1 MGFGMRSAP
10 TLAAASAEPLD
21 HLPALRARIDELDL
35 GILRL
40 MELRG
45 RIVEDIGLHKQA
57 AGIPVLDEVRERQLL
72 ERLRRLNQGPY
83 EWHDVERVFRVI
95 LEISRGLARTR
106 AEAGSVDRSRRLS
119 PRQVTGN
126 QA

>member
-1 MGFGMRSAP
+1 MEFGMRSAR
-10 TLAAASAEPLD
+10 TLGAAPEQHLD
-21 HLPALRARIDELDL
+21 HLRALRARIDEVDL

-57 AGIPVLDEVRERQLL
+57 VGIPVLDEVRERQLL
-72 ERLRRLNQGPY
+72 ERLRWLNQGPY
-83 EWHDVERVFRVI
+83 EWHDVERVFRLL
-95 LEISRGLARTR
+95 LEISRSLARTR

-119 PRQVTGN
+119 LN
-126 QA
+126 K

>member
-1 MGFGMRSAP
+1 VQHLQSRWIIFRHCAP
-10 TLAAASAEPLD
+10 GSMNWTWEYCDSSNCEDASS
-21 HLPALRARIDELDL
+21 RT
-35 GILRL
+35 
-40 MELRG
+40 
-45 RIVEDIGLHKQA
+45 IGLHKQA
-57 AGIPVLDEVRERQLL
+57 VGIPVLDEARERQLL

-83 EWHDVERVFRVI
+83 EWHDVERVFRLI

-106 AEAGSVDRSRRLS
+106 AEAGGVDRSRRPS

>member
-1 MGFGMRSAP
+1 MRSAR
-10 TLAAASAEPLD
+10 TLGAASAEPLD

-40 MELRG
+40 IELRG

-57 AGIPVLDEVRERQLL
+57 VGIPVLDEARERQLL

-83 EWHDVERVFRVI
+83 EWHDVERVFRLI

-106 AEAGSVDRSRRLS
+106 AEAGSVDRSSRPS